1 MLMGWRGETGQVIV
15 VVGAPDGVGG
25 AVAEQHAAAGDRVML
40 WGRDGRAVAASAR
53 RVRGRAATRAGSR
66 AAAMPVDAFGLD
78 ASDPEAVIAAWNAL
92 VERCG
97 EPDALVCVVGSSRAG
112 GTVGTRATVSVTR
125 HAARRFRAAGR
136 GAITVVLTGSAA
148 QTDGPGEAL
157 VAHLRELTAE
167 LADFGITVTTR
178 SVTDQSG
185 YRSPAARRG
194 AAQVS

>member
-1 MLMGWRGETGQVIV
+1 MGCRGETGQVIV

-25 AVAEQHAAAGDRVML
+25 AAAEQHAAAGDRVML

-53 RVRGRAATRAGSR
+53 RVRGRAATRAGLR

-97 EPDALVCVVGSSRAG
+97 EPDALVCVVGASRAG
-112 GTVGTRATVSVTR
+112 GTIGTRATISVTR

-136 GAITVVLTGSAA
+136 GEITVVLTG
-148 QTDGPGEAL
+148 DGPGEAL
-157 VAHLRELTAE
+157 SAHLRELTAE

-178 SVTDQSG
+178 AVTDLSG
-185 YRSPAARRG
+185 DRSAAAHRG